1 MAAGVRSA
9 LRVQGPCYPKSPSG
23 PSSLFLEGPLTRR
36 THCDCLYFRQLATDC
51 KGVLAV
57 TLRFAWL
64 ACLDFPREL
73 GESECSGV
81 QPQPLHEVAA
91 GGAISFRL
99 MS

>member
-1 MAAGVRSA
+1 
-9 LRVQGPCYPKSPSG
+9 
-23 PSSLFLEGPLTRR
+23 
-36 THCDCLYFRQLATDC
+36 LYFRQLATDC